1 MLAVARLP
9 APPAGLVAVGVAAWV
24 HLAGALWSQATALA
38 ALAGG
43 GLVLAVALV
52 GRARCGAGAPR
63 PNRPAIADWA
73 VALGVA
79 LAVLGWTHWRAH
91 TALAERL
98 PPALE
103 GVDLTVVGVIATLP
117 IGSATSRSFAFEVEH
132 CEAPVPE
139 DAGCPTGRRVR
150 LGWSSGFRG
159 EAAAALPRVRP
170 GERWRFVVRLK
181 RPHAL
186 LNPGGFDAELR
197 ALQDGIAATGTVRG
211 GRRHADAV
219 RRLDGWV
226 PGPGVT
232 IERARDG
239 LREALRTGLAGA
251 DPAAADVIVALV
263 VGDQAAIDGPW
274 WETFNRTGVGHLMS
288 ISGLHITML
297 AGLAGAAARRA
308 CRTRRFGA
316 SRLARHAS
324 AQSIALGTGIVVGF
338 AYAALAGWGIPAQRT
353 CWMLGVAGL
362 AHALGRSRAPL
373 HVLSTAA
380 LAVVLAD
387 PWAPM
392 AAGFWLSFAAVAAI
406 LWAAACPP
414 AGGASFWREA
424 LRSQWAA
431 TVSLLPLGALFFGTV
446 SWVGPLAN
454 AIAIPVV
461 SALVT
466 PAALAASALALL
478 SPAWAAWP
486 LEAIAWPTA
495 RLLEGLAWLGASTS
509 AAGTLVRPQ
518 GAVLLAAVTGTALLL
533 APWPIAPRALGA
545 VLLAPLLLQR
555 PSTPLPGE
563 LWITAFDVGQGTA
576 VLVETAHGRLLYDT
590 GPAWGE
596 GSDAGARVLLPAL
609 RARGIGRLQ
618 ALVVSHRDLDHA
630 GGLRSLLRGMPVDW
644 IATSLDGDDA
654 LLQDAPTHH
663 PCRRGATWRW
673 GEVRFAFLHPP
684 DVDET
689 TMRSPT
695 NARSCVLRIE
705 AAGGSVLLTGDIETA
720 QERRLVSLYG
730 SEGLRSDVLVAPHHG
745 SATSSS
751 VAFLEAVAP
760 RWAIFQMGYRN
771 RFRHPSPK
779 VLPRYRDAG
788 IGILRSDADG
798 AITLRLAPGAA
809 ATPQRLRRDA
819 PPYWRVPVDV
829 ED

>member
-1 MLAVARLP
+1 MRVAAPIPVPPVGLLAVA
-9 APPAGLVAVGVAAWV
+9 AAASV
-24 HLAGALWSQATALA
+24 HLRGVLWSLEGAW
-38 ALAGG
+38 
-43 GLVLAVALV
+43 VALV
-52 GRARCGAGAPR
+52 AGSMVVAVSLVARSRSRAAGRPLPR
-63 PNRPAIADWA
+63 RSLADWG

-79 LAVLGWTHWRAH
+79 LAVLGWTQWRAH
-91 TALAERL
+91 AALAERL
-98 PPALE
+98 PVGLE
-103 GVDLTVVGVIATLP
+103 GPDLTVVGVVATMP
-117 IGSATSRSFAFEVEH
+117 IGSATSRAFAFDIER
-132 CEAPVPE
+132 CEATGDAPE
-139 DAGCPTGRRVR
+139 PCPSGRRVR

-159 EAAAALPRVRP
+159 EAAAPLPRLRP

-181 RPHAL
+181 RPHAM
-186 LNPGGFDAELR
+186 LNPGAFDAELR
-197 ALQDGIAATGTVRG
+197 SLQEGIAAAGSVRG
-211 GRRHADAV
+211 GRRHAAEA
-219 RRLDGWV
+219 RRLAEWV
-226 PGPGVT
+226 PGAGVA

-239 LREALRTGLAGA
+239 LREALRAGLADA

-263 VGDQAAIDGPW
+263 VGDQAAIDSPW

-297 AGLAGAAARRA
+297 AGLAAAAARRA

-324 AQSIALGTGIVVGF
+324 AQSLALAAGIATGF
-338 AYAALAGWGIPAQRT
+338 AYAAIAGWGIPAQRT
-353 CWMLGVAGL
+353 CWMLAVAGL

-380 LAVVLAD
+380 FAVVLAD

-414 AGGASFWREA
+414 AGGSGFWREA

-466 PAALAASALALL
+466 PAALAASALALV
-478 SPAWAAWP
+478 SPSWAAWP

-495 RLLEGLAWLGASTS
+495 RLLQGLEWLGALPS
-509 AAGTLVRPQ
+509 AVGTLVRPQ
-518 GAVLLAAVTGTALLL
+518 GAVLAAAVAGAALLL
-533 APWPIAPRALGA
+533 APWPIAPRILGA
-545 VLLAPLLLQR
+545 VLLAPMVLQR
-555 PSTPLPGE
+555 PDAPAPGE
-563 LWITAFDVGQGTA
+563 LWLTAFDVGQGTA

-630 GGLRSLLRGMPVDW
+630 GGLGSVLRAMPIDW
-644 IATSLDGDDA
+644 IASSLEEGDP
-654 LLQDAPTHH
+654 LLQGAPRHH
-663 PCRRGATWRW
+663 PCRRGARWRW
-673 GEVRFAFLHPP
+673 GDVEFAFLHPP
-684 DVDET
+684 ERDET
-689 TMRSPT
+689 AMRSPT

-705 AAGGSVLLTGDIETA
+705 AAGGSVLLAGDIESA
-720 QERRLVSLYG
+720 QERRLVSLFG
-730 SEGLRSDVLVAPHHG
+730 AQGLRSDVLVAPHHG

-751 VAFLEAVAP
+751 SAFLEAVAP
-760 RWAIFQMGYRN
+760 RWAIFQVGYRN
-771 RFRHPSPK
+771 RFRHPSAK

-788 IGILRSDADG
+788 IGVLRSDVDG

-809 ATPQRLRRDA
+809 APPLRLRRDA
-819 PPYWRVPVDV
+819 PPYWRVRVDA